1 MIRNLLATTAIATL
15 VATGAFAQTT
25 PTAPTAPP
33 AGGAMV
39 APEAPMVI
47 RAEGNLA
54 SNIIGKRV
62 YNGITDDAENIG
74 RVNDLVINP
83 DGTVQAVVI
92 GVGGFLG
99 IGQKDVAIEFD
110 LVRWEQR
117 DNDRYL
123 VVETTREVLEAQ
135 EEFDQAAFR
144 PMPADADV
152 REPRPATAQDLAAA
166 PAQDAADGELTEDM
180 AAAPADGDAVVT
192 EQDTAAAPADGD
204 AAATDET
211 VAQAPAEGEAVVTT
225 EQETA
230 AAPADQVET
239 DTVETGAIDR
249 STLQGRPLD
258 QIRAEDFIGTTV
270 YGANDERIGEIGDVV
285 LSQDG
290 QVDAVLVDVGG
301 WLGIGEK
308 EVALGMDNLQF
319 MADEDG
325 DLYLYTNLTKEQ
337 VEAQPE
343 YDETGYAE
351 NRDNMR
357 LNVPAMQ

>member
-25 PTAPTAPP
+25 TPTAPANPP
-33 AGGAMV
+33 ATGGTMV

-62 YNGITDDAENIG
+62 YNGTHDDADSIG
-74 RVNDLVINP
+74 SINDLVINP

-110 LVRWEQR
+110 LLRWEQR

-123 VVETTREVLEAQ
+123 VVETTRESLEAQ

-144 PMPADADV
+144 AMPADADV

-166 PAQDAADGELTEDM
+166 PAQEADGELTEDL

-192 EQDTAAAPADGD
+192 DGQS
-204 AAATDET
+204 
-211 VAQAPAEGEAVVTT
+211 VAQAPADGQVTT
-225 EQETA
+225 
-230 AAPADQVET
+230 DQM
-239 DTVETGAIDR
+239 ETGAIDR
-249 STLQGRPLD
+249 STLQDRPLD
-258 QIRAEDFIGTTV
+258 QIRAEDFVGTTV
-270 YGANDERIGEIGDVV
+270 YGANDEQVGEIGDVV

-301 WLGIGEK
+301 WLGMGTK

-319 MADEDG
+319 MSDEDG

-337 VEAQPE
+337 VEAQAE

-351 NRDNMR
+351 NRDTMR
-357 LNVPAMQ
+357 MNVPAMQ